1 MNQRP
6 SPQQIA
12 ARKWEIKRR
21 YASKAKVGTRT
32 RSMAAI
38 RLAEIT
44 RLIDDRYG
52 RGVEL
57 DPCPDSVA
65 LARIVAH
72 HMGALP
78 DAPRR
83 IASWLLDRAPWIK
96 GADRE
101 RLISE
106 VVACPLKWSADK
118 LAWKIGL
125 TDAKRTE
132 LKIRTIGAIDC
143 NQDQRKARRK
153 LEHAA
158 RQRASRAAQ
167 RQARAQH
174 ID

>member
-1 MNQRP
+1 MLKRP
-6 SPQQIA
+6 SPEQIS
-12 ARKWEIKRR
+12 ARRWEIKRR
-21 YASKAKVGTRT
+21 YERSVNVGKRT
-32 RSMAAI
+32 KSMAAI
-38 RLAEIT
+38 RLAEIM
-44 RLIDDRYG
+44 RIVDDRYG
-52 RGVEL
+52 KGVEL
-57 DPCPDSVA
+57 DPCDASA
-65 LARIVAH
+65 TIARLVAH
-72 HMGALP
+72 HLGALP

-118 LAWKIGL
+118 LAWKIRL

-153 LEHAA
+153 QQHAE
-158 RQRASRAAQ
+158 RQKSLRAAK